1 VKTLTTPKS
10 KKSSSGC
17 NVAPYIPTPAEIRA
31 ECSDIQQ
38 SWSEE
43 EMMRRQR
50 VTRPTK
56 FAKQVYRIHLDS
68 PDMESYS

>member
-1 VKTLTTPKS
+1 MRTLTTQE
-10 KKSSSGC
+10 KKNSSNGC
-17 NVAPYIPTPAEIRA
+17 NVAPYVPTPEEIRA
-31 ECSDIQQ
+31 ECSEIQK

-68 PDMESYS
+68 LDMETSS